1 MNDTMMIVA
10 LSTVLFFL
18 IAMYPVGAC
27 AVEEIFELAESG
39 VAIIFNEESGAAFK
53 DFVPTSLPGTGQPQ
67 RDGKPEANLMYELA
81 ESGLIITFSTTGNML
96 SAPVT
101 LMPKAQSNTGELSE
115 DTLSPG
121 KQVDCYELCESGIL
135 IEFD

>member
-1 MNDTMMIVA
+1 MKDKMRIVA

-18 IAMYPVGAC
+18 FASYPAGAC

-39 VAIIFNEESGAAFK
+39 AVIIFNEERDASFRSFA
-53 DFVPTSLPGTGQPQ
+53 PTSLPGTGQPQ
-67 RDGKPEANLMYELA
+67 RDGKSEANLMYELA
-81 ESGLIITFSTTGNML
+81 ESGLIITFSTTGNTL

-101 LMPKAQSNTGELSE
+101 LMPEAQSNTGELSE
-115 DTLSPG
+115 DALSPV